1 MRKSTGKRQN
11 LRCEAE
17 KGVVK
22 AKRKQGRN
30 LPCSDKREIKN
41 EIRGDFAA
49 VDVREELC
57 YHSLPKKQLEEG
69 EMRRFQK
76 NTKNSGKFCR

>member
-1 MRKSTGKRQN
+1 MRYRCAKQLIDSKRAGKGKSPYPAQSSYM
-11 LRCEAE
+11 
-17 KGVVK
+17 GV
-22 AKRKQGRN
+22 
-30 LPCSDKREIKN
+30 LSD
-41 EIRGDFAA
+41 DFAD
-49 VDVREELC
+49 VDFREELC